1 MTPRRVSHP
10 GILPPMSLHWP
21 ILRRLLSHPLSTVA
35 IDDFKTWKGLELVIA
50 ASHIADAVEDRCKT
64 ETLGI
69 MLPTSGLAPA
79 AMLAGW
85 MLGKTVVPLNF
96 LLRREELQHVV
107 RDCGTDTVVTVQ
119 PMLDYVATG
128 GKVPTGVE
136 YLKIEDLNMK
146 RVPRPRWPSLR
157 GVGGSD
163 IEPAVI
169 LYTSAT
175 SGKPKGVVLTH
186 RNLSANI
193 AQCVEWADF
202 TAKDTLV
209 GVLPQCHSFGLTVL
223 TLLPLTVGCRV
234 IYSAKFIPAQVI
246 RLIREHRP
254 SLFVAI
260 PTMYGALL
268 SVKSARP
275 DDFESIKF
283 LVSGGEPLPEAI
295 ASRFEERF
303 HKHIAEGY
311 GLTETAPVTNWR
323 RPHEDRPFSVGRP
336 LPGVRQRIVETLP
349 DGSERELPVGMDG
362 EVRMKGPNIFGRYLN
377 LPDETAAAFDTD
389 GWFRT
394 GDMGRFDEDGY
405 LYITGRIKEM
415 LIVGGENVFPR
426 EIEEALNLHPSVAM
440 SGVIGMKDDAR
451 GEVPVAFVQLH
462 EGAEATEKELRQW
475 CRERIANYKVPASVR
490 FMDELP
496 KGPTGKVLRRA
507 LKDHLTER
515 V

>member
-1 MTPRRVSHP
+1 
-10 GILPPMSLHWP
+10 MSLHWP
-21 ILRRLLSHPLSTVA
+21 ILRRLLTHPLSTVV
-35 IDDFKTWKGLELVIA
+35 IDDFKQWKGLELVIA
-50 ASHIADAVEDRCKT
+50 ACHIADAVEDRCKT
-64 ETLGI
+64 DTLGV

-96 LLRREELQHVV
+96 LLRRDELQHVV
-107 RDCGTDTVVTVQ
+107 SDCGTDTVVTVQ
-119 PMLDYVATG
+119 PMLDYISTSG
-128 GKVPTGVE
+128 MIPTGVD
-136 YLKIEDLNMK
+136 YLKVEDLNMK

-163 IEPAVI
+163 REPAVI

-175 SGKPKGVVLTH
+175 SGRPKGVVLTH
-186 RNLSANI
+186 RNLSSNI
-193 AQCVEWADF
+193 AQCVKWADF
-202 TAKDTLV
+202 DADDTLV

-234 IYSAKFIPAQVI
+234 IYTAKFVPPQVV
-246 RLIREHRP
+246 RLIRQHRP
-254 SLFVAI
+254 TLFVAI

-275 DDFESIKF
+275 DDFESIKY

-295 ASRFEERF
+295 ANRFEERF
-303 HKHIAEGY
+303 HKRIAEGY
-311 GLTETAPVTNWR
+311 GLTETSPVSNWC
-323 RPHEDRPFSVGRP
+323 RPHEYKQRSVGQP
-336 LPGVRQRIVETLP
+336 VPGVRQRIVETLP
-349 DGSERELPVGMDG
+349 DGTERDLPPNMDG
-362 EVRMKGPNIFGRYLN
+362 EVRMKGPNIFERYLN
-377 LPDETAAAFDTD
+377 LPDETAAAFDGK

-394 GDMGRFDEDGY
+394 GDMGRFDDDGH
-405 LYITGRIKEM
+405 LYITGRLKEM

-426 EIEEALNLHPSVAM
+426 EIEEAINTHPSVAM

-451 GEVPVAFVQLH
+451 GEVPVAFVQLN

-490 FMDELP
+490 FMDDLP

-507 LKDHLTER
+507 LKDLLTEK

>member
-1 MTPRRVSHP
+1 
-10 GILPPMSLHWP
+10 
-21 ILRRLLSHPLSTVA
+21 
-35 IDDFKTWKGLELVIA
+35 
-50 ASHIADAVEDRCKT
+50 
-64 ETLGI
+64 

-119 PMLDYVATG
+119 PMLDYIATG
-128 GKVPTGVE
+128 GKIPTGVN
-136 YLKIEDLNMK
+136 YLKVEDLNMK

-157 GVGGSD
+157 GVGESPDTG
-163 IEPAVI
+163 ERAPAVI

-175 SGKPKGVVLTH
+175 SGRPKGVVLTH
-186 RNLSANI
+186 RNLSSNI

-202 TAKDTLV
+202 TARDTLV

-234 IYSAKFIPAQVI
+234 IYSAKFVPPQVV
-246 RLIREHRP
+246 RLIRKHRP
-254 SLFVAI
+254 TLFVAI

-295 ASRFEERF
+295 ADRFEERF
-303 HKHIAEGY
+303 EKRIAEGY
-311 GLTETAPVTNWR
+311 GLTETGPVSNWC
-323 RPHEDRPFSVGRP
+323 RPHEYKQRSVGQP
-336 LPGVRQRIVETLP
+336 VPGVRQRIVETLP
-349 DGSERELPVGMDG
+349 DGTERDLPPNMDG
-362 EVRMKGPNIFGRYLN
+362 EVRMKGPNIFERYLN
-377 LPDETAAAFDTD
+377 LPDETSAAFDD
-389 GWFRT
+389 KGWFRT
-394 GDMGRFDEDGY
+394 GDMGRFDDDGH

-426 EIEEALNLHPSVAM
+426 EIEEALNTHPSVAM
-440 SGVIGMKDDAR
+440 SGVIGTPDGAR
-451 GEVPVAFVQLH
+451 GEVPVAFVQLN
-462 EGAEATEKELRQW
+462 EGMEATEKELRQW

-490 FMDELP
+490 FMEDLP

-507 LKDHLTER
+507 LKDLLTET

>member
-1 MTPRRVSHP
+1 
-10 GILPPMSLHWP
+10 MSLHWP
-21 ILRRLLSHPLSTVA
+21 ILRRLTTHPGSVVA
-35 IDDFKTWKGLELVIA
+35 VDDFKTWRGLEMLIA
-50 ASHIADAVEDRCKT
+50 AFHLADALEDRCRT
-64 ETLGI
+64 DTIGI

-96 LLRREELQHVV
+96 LLRRDELQHVV
-107 RDCGTDTVVTVQ
+107 SDCGTDTVVTVQ

-128 GKVPTGVE
+128 GRIPTGVN
-136 YLKIEDLNMK
+136 YLKVEDVNMK

-157 GVGGSD
+157 GVGESER
-163 IEPAVI
+163 EPAVV

-186 RNLSANI
+186 RNLSANV

-202 TAKDTLV
+202 TARDTLV

-223 TLLPLTVGCRV
+223 TLLPLTVGCKV
-234 IYSAKFIPAQVI
+234 VYSAKFVPAQVV

-254 SLFVAI
+254 TLFVAI

-268 SVKSARP
+268 SVKNATA
-275 DDFESIKF
+275 DDFSSIKF

-295 ASRFEERF
+295 AHRFEERF
-303 HKHIAEGY
+303 KKRIAEGY
-311 GLTETAPVTNWR
+311 GLTETAPVTNWC
-323 RPHEDRPFSVGRP
+323 RPHEFKPSSVGKP

-349 DGSERELPVGMDG
+349 DGMERDLPPGADG
-362 EVRMKGPNIFGRYLN
+362 EVRIKGPNVFERYLN
-377 LPDETAAAFDTD
+377 LPDETAAAFDAH

-394 GDMGRFDEDGY
+394 GDMGRFDEEGH
-405 LYITGRIKEM
+405 LSITGRIKEM

-426 EIEEALNLHPSVAM
+426 EIEEAINLHPAVAM
-440 SGVIGMKDDAR
+440 SGVIGVRDDAR
-451 GEVPVAFVQLH
+451 GEVPVAFVQLR
-462 EGAEATEKELRQW
+462 EEASATEKELRQW
-475 CRERIANYKVPASVR
+475 CRERIANYKVPSQVV
-490 FMDELP
+490 FMDDLP

-507 LKDHLTER
+507 LKDYLSEPSFQSPE
-515 V
+515 